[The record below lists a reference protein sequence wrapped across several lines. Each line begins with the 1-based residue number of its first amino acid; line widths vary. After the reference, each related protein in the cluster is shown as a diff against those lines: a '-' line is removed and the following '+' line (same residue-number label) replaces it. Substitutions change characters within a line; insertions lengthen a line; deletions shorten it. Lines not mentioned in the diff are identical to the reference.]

1 LIGKTSERA
10 TAFITGKY
18 LMVALNLVQRYG
30 GVSVDRI
37 GMGAKTSAFLVVD
50 PECRIRLP
58 KEICGLFDIREGAA
72 LLAVADLS
80 SFEIVLFPVSPQDK
94 RLFRV
99 RADISD
105 VPGALAKLS
114 SEIAAANVNIEAA
127 FMPPGVKG
135 TTSFAAVLDF
145 SKSSIT
151 HHQLEDTLLN
161 TKVVQKVEIA
171 PIH

>member
-1 LIGKTSERA
+1 MEILLKWRQHLLREKILWWVWDT
-10 TAFITGKY
+10 
-18 LMVALNLVQRYG
+18 VQHRG
-30 GVSVDRI
+30 GIVLERI
-37 GMGAKTSAFLVVD
+37 GMGAKTSAFVVVD
-50 PECRIRLP
+50 SECRVRLP
-58 KEICGLFDIREGAA
+58 QEICGLFDIREGAA

-80 SFEIVLFPVSPQDK
+80 SFEIVLFPVSPQNK

-105 VPGALAKLS
+105 VPGALARLS

-127 FMPPGVKG
+127 FMPPGVRG

-145 SKSSIT
+145 SKSSLT
-151 HHQLEDTLLN
+151 HHQLEDALLKTN
-161 TKVVQKVEIA
+161 VVKKVEIA